1 MKNILV
7 YNISCK
13 TLIDAKLLR
22 IRFNKVDRF
31 IKIYDGTRY
40 LILFGSEKYD
50 YIYSR
55 ISYLISVKSGIT
67 HIISY
72 FFEKT
77 IVDWYDSSP
86 LEKTMTFHNV
96 IRLIKS
102 DFKDSYYCNIFLE
115 LALYELPTKTFFCI
129 KLNAILW

>member
-31 IKIYDGTRY
+31 IKIYDGNRY

-50 YIYSR
+50 YICNR

-86 LEKTMTFHNV
+86 LEKTVTFHNV
-96 IRLIKS
+96 IRLIK
-102 DFKDSYYCNIFLE
+102 
-115 LALYELPTKTFFCI
+115 
-129 KLNAILW
+129 